1 MPKYEFVAVDFD
13 GTLCADAFP
22 EVGAPNRA
30 VIGYVKRL
38 AADGSKIILYTSREN
53 GTRKLLDEAVAF
65 CKEQEI
71 PLYAVNE
78 NPGNP
83 HAAKIGLKPSDG
95 RKVYADLCLNRFQRK
110 INLAVCDGI
119 VLFRNGFLVLFRV
132 KHVHQHN
139 GGNAVKLELRIDH
152 FAKRVFLPIVG
163 ESERGN
169 RFLVGVAHNGVVYR
183 PTDGMYRGRAHNE
196 RNPGIR
202 FNRGRNRRVNLP
214 RRYAVIVVRH
224 GLHFPRSCR
233 RGGPRFHRHRGQI
246 QR

>member
-30 VIGYVKRL
+30 VIDYVKRL

-65 CKEQEI
+65 CKEQGI

-95 RKVYADLCLNRFQRK
+95 RKVYADLYIDDKAINPAGIKTPADYKEEQRAAEIEEAAFAVMETLGDYAAYLWGDVLAAVVSAIFAAK
-110 INLAVCDGI
+110 IDAAEI
-119 VLFRNGFLVLFRV
+119 EREE
-132 KHVHQHN
+132 
-139 GGNAVKLELRIDH
+139 A
-152 FAKRVFLPIVG
+152 AKRALLLAPGMTVDLTGENSVTVKIEGQAVSAGSIIVTAADMIENTG
-163 ESERGN
+163 AAAEG
-169 RFLVGVAHNGVVYR
+169 
-183 PTDGMYRGRAHNE
+183 
-196 RNPGIR
+196 
-202 FNRGRNRRVNLP
+202 
-214 RRYAVIVVRH
+214 
-224 GLHFPRSCR
+224 
-233 RGGPRFHRHRGQI
+233 
-246 QR
+246 

>member
-30 VIGYVKRL
+30 VIDYVKRL

-65 CKEQEI
+65 CKAQEI

-95 RKVYADLCLNRFQRK
+95 RKVYADLYIDDKAINPVEIERTAEYTRPGAFVPPPEAAAADERWQEIMKQAEQCGFILYAAAGTAILATNRVQ
-110 INLAVCDGI
+110 ASTMG
-119 VLFRNGFLVLFRV
+119 
-132 KHVHQHN
+132 
-139 GGNAVKLELRIDH
+139 A
-152 FAKRVFLPIVG
+152 
-163 ESERGN
+163 
-169 RFLVGVAHNGVVYR
+169 
-183 PTDGMYRGRAHNE
+183 T
-196 RNPGIR
+196 
-202 FNRGRNRRVNLP
+202 
-214 RRYAVIVVRH
+214 RYADNQRMNGRCQQEI
-224 GLHFPRSCR
+224 GLPGCR
-233 RGGPRFHRHRGQI
+233 DSFTGKPGCVGDRCELWKRRKDHAEP
-246 QR
+246 

>member
-30 VIGYVKRL
+30 VIDYVKRL

-65 CKEQEI
+65 CKAQEI

-95 RKVYADLCLNRFQRK
+95 RKVYADLYIDDKAINPAGIKTPADYKEEQRAAEIEEAAFAVMETLGDYAAYLWGDVLAAVVSAIFAEK
-110 INLAVCDGI
+110 IDAAEI
-119 VLFRNGFLVLFRV
+119 EREE
-132 KHVHQHN
+132 
-139 GGNAVKLELRIDH
+139 A
-152 FAKRVFLPIVG
+152 AKRALLLAPGMTVDLTG
-163 ESERGN
+163 ENSVTVKIEGQ
-169 RFLVGVAHNGVVYR
+169 
-183 PTDGMYRGRAHNE
+183 
-196 RNPGIR
+196 
-202 FNRGRNRRVNLP
+202 
-214 RRYAVIVVRH
+214 AVSAGSIIATAADMIENT
-224 GLHFPRSCR
+224 GAAAE
-233 RGGPRFHRHRGQI
+233 G
-246 QR
+246 

>member
-30 VIGYVKRL
+30 VIDYVKRL

-95 RKVYADLCLNRFQRK
+95 RKVYADLYIDDK
-110 INLAVCDGI
+110 AINPAEIERTAEYTRPGAFTPPPEAAAEDDRWQEIMKQAEQCGFIIYAAAGTAILAT
-119 VLFRNGFLVLFRV
+119 N
-132 KHVHQHN
+132 HVQASTM
-139 GGNAVKLELRIDH
+139 GA
-152 FAKRVFLPIVG
+152 
-163 ESERGN
+163 
-169 RFLVGVAHNGVVYR
+169 
-183 PTDGMYRGRAHNE
+183 T
-196 RNPGIR
+196 
-202 FNRGRNRRVNLP
+202 
-214 RRYAVIVVRH
+214 RYADNQRMNGRCPQEI
-224 GLHFPRSCR
+224 GLPGCLDSFTGKPGCVGDRCELWKR
-233 RGGPRFHRHRGQI
+233 RKDHADT
-246 QR
+246 

>member
-30 VIGYVKRL
+30 VIDYVKRL

-65 CKEQEI
+65 CKAQEI

-95 RKVYADLCLNRFQRK
+95 RKVYADLYIDDKAINPAEIERTAEYTRPGAFVPPPEAAAADERWQEIMKQAEQCGFILYAAAGTAILATNRVQ
-110 INLAVCDGI
+110 ASTMG
-119 VLFRNGFLVLFRV
+119 
-132 KHVHQHN
+132 
-139 GGNAVKLELRIDH
+139 A
-152 FAKRVFLPIVG
+152 
-163 ESERGN
+163 
-169 RFLVGVAHNGVVYR
+169 
-183 PTDGMYRGRAHNE
+183 T
-196 RNPGIR
+196 
-202 FNRGRNRRVNLP
+202 
-214 RRYAVIVVRH
+214 RYADNQRMNGRCPQEI
-224 GLHFPRSCR
+224 GLPGCLDSFTGELGCAGERCELWKR
-233 RGGPRFHRHRGQI
+233 RKDHADT
-246 QR
+246 

>member
-30 VIGYVKRL
+30 VIDYVKRL

-65 CKEQEI
+65 CKAQEI

-95 RKVYADLCLNRFQRK
+95 RKVYADLYIDDKAINPVEIERTAEYTRPGAFVPPPEAAAADERWQEIMKQAEQCGFILYAAAGTAILATNRVQ
-110 INLAVCDGI
+110 ASTMG
-119 VLFRNGFLVLFRV
+119 
-132 KHVHQHN
+132 
-139 GGNAVKLELRIDH
+139 A
-152 FAKRVFLPIVG
+152 
-163 ESERGN
+163 
-169 RFLVGVAHNGVVYR
+169 
-183 PTDGMYRGRAHNE
+183 T
-196 RNPGIR
+196 
-202 FNRGRNRRVNLP
+202 
-214 RRYAVIVVRH
+214 RYADNQRMNGRCQQEI
-224 GLHFPRSCR
+224 GLPGCR
-233 RGGPRFHRHRGQI
+233 DSFTGKPGCVGDRCELWKRRKDHADT
-246 QR
+246 

>member
-95 RKVYADLCLNRFQRK
+95 RKVYADLYIDDKAINPAEIQDMEDGDRPKPFALPPEAAATDDRWQEIMKQAEQCGFIIQAAAGTAFLATNRVQ
-110 INLAVCDGI
+110 AAEMG
-119 VLFRNGFLVLFRV
+119 
-132 KHVHQHN
+132 
-139 GGNAVKLELRIDH
+139 A
-152 FAKRVFLPIVG
+152 
-163 ESERGN
+163 
-169 RFLVGVAHNGVVYR
+169 
-183 PTDGMYRGRAHNE
+183 T
-196 RNPGIR
+196 
-202 FNRGRNRRVNLP
+202 
-214 RRYAVIVVRH
+214 RYAD
-224 GLHFPRSCR
+224 
-233 RGGPRFHRHRGQI
+233 I
-246 QR
+246 QRMNGRCPQEIGLPGCFDSFTGKPGCAGDRCELWKRRADHADT